1 MQHLENTTSSSWPL
15 LVSEIPIIAPYLWLY
30 GALHAKMEMTTR
42 TQLQTHFS
50 RLLDLASQPSP
61 PLKPTFWDKLDL
73 DCRQASVDQARSW
86 KFNNESAWDPIALV
100 KDEWNKSIYPGA
112 IKPLLQDNT
121 RMVYKNV
128 KRQTPYSVCC
138 WMIGREWHSSRP
150 AAIIICGNK
159 RVTKNAVKLIEGHGE
174 LSRTWGFRVYGYES
188 KISIT
193 MGTSRNEND
202 DDDDSPL
209 CAISGTRFAVGG
221 RDFISTQMATLG
233 GSIEID
239 GEFFGVT
246 VAHPFLGRPQ
256 DESSDDDESDMSD
269 DDSEVTELISHTE
282 EAPYITLETDAAFVE
297 EPRSH
302 RRKMLG
308 AIPDSNRPR
317 YFSHGA
323 DWALLKLRPADL
335 PINLIT
341 GGDKLVVPW
350 WITRDSL
357 SEGELWA
364 AVSPVNP
371 VQTKASP
378 STCGLF
384 IPNVGLQDVWA
395 LNMKASKYTIS
406 EVPK

>member
-1 MQHLENTTSSSWPL
+1 
-15 LVSEIPIIAPYLWLY
+15 
-30 GALHAKMEMTTR
+30 MEMTTR
-42 TQLQTHFS
+42 TQLQTHFG

-73 DCRQASVDQARSW
+73 DGRRKSVDQERSW
-86 KFNNESAWDPIALV
+86 KFNNESAWDPIGPV
-100 KDEWNKSIYPGA
+100 KDEWNKFIYPGA

-121 RMVYKNV
+121 RIVYKTV

-138 WMIGREWHSSRP
+138 WMIGKEWHSSRP

-174 LSRTWGFRVYGYES
+174 LGRTWGFRVYGYES

-193 MGTSRNEND
+193 MGTSAND
-202 DDDDSPL
+202 NDDDSPL

-221 RDFISTQMATLG
+221 RDSISTRMATLG

-239 GEFFGVT
+239 GEYFGVT
-246 VAHPFLGRPQ
+246 VAHPFLERPQ
-256 DESSDDDESDMSD
+256 DESSDDDEGDMSD
-269 DDSEVTELISHTE
+269 DDSEVTELISHIE
-282 EAPYITLETDAAFVE
+282 ETPYVTLEFDAAFVE
-297 EPRSH
+297 EPKCH
-302 RRKMLG
+302 RIEMLG
-308 AIPDSNRPR
+308 AIPNSNRPK
-317 YFSHGA
+317 YFSQGA
-323 DWALLKLRPADL
+323 DWALLDLQPADL
-335 PINLIT
+335 TINLIT
-341 GGDKLVVPW
+341 AGGKIVVPW

-378 STCGLF
+378 SICGLF
-384 IPNVGLQDVWA
+384 IPHAGLQDVWA
-395 LNMKASKYTIS
+395 LNMKPSKYTIL
-406 EVPK
+406 